1 MHLVYVPSTH
11 IFLDMV
17 IWSYQVDCFHVQGQF
32 LGPFRLD
39 HPGSSGQL
47 FNFALIWNRT
57 HDWQISVLTDV
68 LPLPPVANK
77 ITKYH
82 DRNEYH
88 DKKVYKVSW
97 QKGLFG
103 WNVLKSSSYMNELP
117 YTTQLIH
124 KAIIHNFFYYW
135 LNHTFKNTAVSSLL
149 ALLISTEFSE
159 TL

>member
-1 MHLVYVPSTH
+1 MHLVYVPSIH

-17 IWSYQVDCFHVQGQF
+17 IWPYQVDCFHVQGQF

-39 HPGSSGQL
+39 HPGNSGQL
-47 FNFALIWNRT
+47 FISALIWNRT

-82 DRNEYH
+82 DRNDTRY
-88 DKKVYKVSW
+88 SLI
-97 QKGLFG
+97 KGLFG

-124 KAIIHNFFYYW
+124 KAIIHNFFYSW

-159 TL
+159 T